1 MDSGLVHAQPGLAGD
16 SHLPA
21 VKGILKKATT
31 AQTDENAPSRGDQLF
46 LTTNNKELRDQ
57 GAEVTKVLLK
67 WDEENLIITEAQK
80 DSTMKIDEP
89 KTPFVHYDHEL
100 DRVLDADEVFR
111 LNGPRKKQAALA
123 HTPPVPSY
131 FKGLPDEDEDDDE
144 DDDDREPND
153 EPEEWQSSD
162 EDEQENKTDD
172 HDKFARLRAQH
183 YNMREAVKLGHALS
197 QDDDDDDDDDDES
210 KDAEQQQQPESRS
223 RSRSPHQSFSLG
235 SDSARKEKDD
245 DEDSLDMEL

>member
-1 MDSGLVHAQPGLAGD
+1 MDSGLHNEHSRKGTEV
-16 SHLPA
+16 SHSNQQQQQQQA
-21 VKGILKKATT
+21 VKGILKKATAT
-31 AQTDENAPSRGDQLF
+31 QAEENAPR
-46 LTTNNKELRDQ
+46 
-57 GAEVTKVLLK
+57 LK

-89 KTPFVHYDHEL
+89 KTPFIHYDHEL

-131 FKGLPDEDEDDDE
+131 FKGLPDENEDDDE

-162 EDEQENKTDD
+162 EEDEQHSENISAD
-172 HDKFARLRAQH
+172 HDKFARLRAKH
-183 YNMREAVKLGHALS
+183 YNMREAVKLGHSLN
-197 QDDDDDDDDDDES
+197 QDDDDDDDDDE
-210 KDAEQQQQPESRS
+210 AAEQEQQQQPGSRS
-223 RSRSPHQSFSLG
+223 RSRSPQQTLSLG
-235 SDSARKEKDD
+235 PDSGDLNSSKRTKDD

>member
-1 MDSGLVHAQPGLAGD
+1 MNPGLSHAQTGHHTAAED

-31 AQTDENAPSRGDQLF
+31 AQSEVNAPSR
-46 LTTNNKELRDQ
+46 
-57 GAEVTKVLLK
+57 LK

-89 KTPFVHYDHEL
+89 KTPFIHYDHEL

-131 FKGLPDEDEDDDE
+131 FKGMAGEDEDDE
-144 DDDDREPND
+144 VDDDDREPND

-162 EDEQENKTDD
+162 EEDEQESENKAVD
-172 HDKFARLRAQH
+172 HDKFARLRAKH

-197 QDDDDDDDDDDES
+197 PDDDDEGE
-210 KDAEQQQQPESRS
+210 DADEDEEAEQQQQQPGSGS
-223 RSRSPHQSFSLG
+223 RSRSPHQTFSSG
-235 SDSARKEKDD
+235 SNSGNKKEKDD

>member
-1 MDSGLVHAQPGLAGD
+1 MDSGLHKEQGLRAVEDVH
-16 SHLPA
+16 SHKQQA
-21 VKGILKKATT
+21 VKGILKKATAT
-31 AQTDENAPSRGDQLF
+31 QAEENAPR
-46 LTTNNKELRDQ
+46 
-57 GAEVTKVLLK
+57 LK
-67 WDEENLIITEAQK
+67 WDEESLIITEAQK

-123 HTPPVPSY
+123 HTPPVLSY
-131 FKGLPDEDEDDDE
+131 FKGLPDEDEDEDE

-162 EDEQENKTDD
+162 EDDEPRSEGHAVD
-172 HDKFARLRAQH
+172 HDKFARLRAKH
-183 YNMREAVKLGHALS
+183 YNMREAVKLGHALEL
-197 QDDDDDDDDDDES
+197 DEDDE
-210 KDAEQQQQPESRS
+210 DEDEEADENEEAEQQQQQQQPGTRS
-223 RSRSPHQSFSLG
+223 RSRSPHHLG
-235 SDSARKEKDD
+235 AGSGDLKSSSSSSRTRDD

>member
-1 MDSGLVHAQPGLAGD
+1 MDSGLHNEQGLKGTEASHSHQQQQPQQ
-16 SHLPA
+16 A
-21 VKGILKKATT
+21 VKGILKRAAATH
-31 AQTDENAPSRGDQLF
+31 ADENAPR
-46 LTTNNKELRDQ
+46 
-57 GAEVTKVLLK
+57 LK

-131 FKGLPDEDEDDDE
+131 FKGLQDEDEDDDE
-144 DDDDREPND
+144 DDDEREPND

-162 EDEQENKTDD
+162 EEDEQHSENTTVD

-183 YNMREAVKLGHALS
+183 YNMREAVKLGSALD
-197 QDDDDDDDDDDES
+197 QDDDDEDDE
-210 KDAEQQQQPESRS
+210 DETAEQQQQQQSGTRS
-223 RSRSPHQSFSLG
+223 RSRSPHQTLSLG
-235 SDSARKEKDD
+235 PDSGDLNSSRRTKDD

>member
-1 MDSGLVHAQPGLAGD
+1 MDSGLTHPQPGHIKD

-21 VKGILKKATT
+21 AKGILKKATT
-31 AQTDENAPSRGDQLF
+31 AHSDENAPR
-46 LTTNNKELRDQ
+46 LR
-57 GAEVTKVLLK
+57 
-67 WDEENLIITEAQK
+67 WDEENLIITDAQK

-131 FKGLPDEDEDDDE
+131 FKGLPDEDEDDEE

-162 EDEQENKTDD
+162 EDEQDSECKPVD
-172 HDKFARLRAQH
+172 HEKFARLRAQH
-183 YNMREAVKLGHALS
+183 YNMREAVKLGHSLNR
-197 QDDDDDDDDDDES
+197 DDEDEDEDEDES
-210 KDAEQQQQPESRS
+210 KESEQQRQPGSRS
-223 RSRSPHQSFSLG
+223 RSRSPHQTFSLG

>member
-1 MDSGLVHAQPGLAGD
+1 MNPGLSHAQTGHHTAAED

-21 VKGILKKATT
+21 VKGILKRATT
-31 AQTDENAPSRGDQLF
+31 AQSEVNAPR
-46 LTTNNKELRDQ
+46 
-57 GAEVTKVLLK
+57 LK

-89 KTPFVHYDHEL
+89 KTPFIHYDHEL

-131 FKGLPDEDEDDDE
+131 FKGLANEDEDDGV

-162 EDEQENKTDD
+162 EEGEQESENKAVD
-172 HDKFARLRAQH
+172 HDKFARLRAKH

-197 QDDDDDDDDDDES
+197 QDEDEDED
-210 KDAEQQQQPESRS
+210 KDEEAEQQQQHPGSGS
-223 RSRSPHQSFSLG
+223 RSRSPHQTFSSG
-235 SDSARKEKDD
+235 SDSADLNSRKEKDD

>member
-1 MDSGLVHAQPGLAGD
+1 MNSGLSHAQTGHHTATEA
-16 SHLPA
+16 SHSPA
-21 VKGILKKATT
+21 VKGILKKATA
-31 AQTDENAPSRGDQLF
+31 AQAEENAPR
-46 LTTNNKELRDQ
+46 
-57 GAEVTKVLLK
+57 LK
-67 WDEENLIITEAQK
+67 WDEESLIITEAQK

-89 KTPFVHYDHEL
+89 KTPFIHYDHEL

-131 FKGLPDEDEDDDE
+131 FKGLPDEDEEDGE

-162 EDEQENKTDD
+162 EEDERDSENKAVD
-172 HDKFARLRAQH
+172 HDKFARLRAKH
-183 YNMREAVKLGHALS
+183 YNMREAVKLGHALD
-197 QDDDDDDDDDDES
+197 QDDEDE
-210 KDAEQQQQPESRS
+210 DEDEEAEQQQQQPGSRS
-223 RSRSPHQSFSLG
+223 RSRSPHQTFSLG
-235 SDSARKEKDD
+235 SDSADPNSSRKEKDD

>member
-1 MDSGLVHAQPGLAGD
+1 MNSGLTHAQTGYHTATEDP
-16 SHLPA
+16 HLPA
-21 VKGILKKATT
+21 VKGILKKVTT
-31 AQTDENAPSRGDQLF
+31 EQSEENAPR
-46 LTTNNKELRDQ
+46 
-57 GAEVTKVLLK
+57 LK

-89 KTPFVHYDHEL
+89 KTPFIHYDYEL

-131 FKGLPDEDEDDDE
+131 FKGLPNEDEDDEE

-162 EDEQENKTDD
+162 EEDEQESENKAID
-172 HDKFARLRAQH
+172 HDKFARLRAEH
-183 YNMREAVKLGHALS
+183 YNMREAVKLGHALN
-197 QDDDDDDDDDDES
+197 QDDDDDEEEDE
-210 KDAEQQQQPESRS
+210 DEDEEAEQQQQQPGSRS
-223 RSRSPHQSFSLG
+223 RSRSPHQTFSLG
-235 SDSARKEKDD
+235 SDSTDLNSSRKEKDD